1 MATDSLDDLRLKIAQ
16 SCRILASLGILKGIH
31 GHVSHRIADTEEML
45 IRCRGDVEYGVNY
58 TTSDQ
63 IRRLA
68 FDGTG
73 DDLGDIYEA
82 PRELPIHG
90 EILRVRPE
98 VNCVI
103 HGHPPATLLCGIA
116 GIELRPIFGSYDPQ
130 ALSIAVEGVP
140 IYPRSVLISRPELA
154 NGVIAAMGP
163 RDVCLMKGHGIT
175 VTGTSVEDATIRAI
189 KIESL
194 AKVHWELAK
203 ASKTAP
209 DIGWEDVEEF
219 ARRPRGMGMPRAT
232 EWLWKFYLKALEEE
246 GRIPDD
252 LDLDMRH
259 V

>member
-1 MATDSLDDLRLKIAQ
+1 MATDPLDDLRYKIAQ

-31 GHVSHRIADTEEML
+31 GHVSHRVPGAGEML

-58 TTSDQ
+58 TTSGQ
-63 IRRLA
+63 IRRLT
-68 FDGTG
+68 FDGDG
-73 DDLGDIYEA
+73 ADLGGAYEA
-82 PRELPIHG
+82 PLELPIHG
-90 EILRVRPE
+90 EILRARPE

-154 NGVIAAMGP
+154 GGVIAAMGP
-163 RDVCLMKGHGIT
+163 RDVCLMKGHGVT

-189 KIESL
+189 KLESL

-203 ASKTAP
+203 AGKATQ
-209 DIGWEDVEEF
+209 DIPWQDVEEF

-232 EWLWKFYLKALEEE
+232 EWLWKYYVKALEE
-246 GRIPDD
+246 GGQLPNDF
-252 LDLDMRH
+252 DLDMRH